1 MVNMKFKKYI
11 SYVTAIFLLLA
22 TVFSGMM
29 LRANAAEGPAVSY
42 SLSKT
47 AINSGDS
54 FDINVNIS
62 NVSSLYG
69 ASIDFKYDPTLLEVT
84 GISKGSIF
92 DTVSNVVSVDSTSS
106 GLFSFFSIL
115 QGKVS
120 GVTNTTSKTLF
131 VIHAKALKGG
141 SVSLNTIASNDEL
154 SNTGNNVRIKLV
166 DSTELNNPIAYT
178 AASKTFKTG
187 GALPVSISSL
197 TADKASP
204 QIIGAKIK
212 LTANAAGG
220 SSRLYRF
227 SVLEGTTWK
236 VVRNYS
242 STSYYYWTPA
252 KAGSYKVKAEVKD
265 GTSGK
270 PVSKEFSYTINSGIS
285 FSSLKADKI
294 SPQQV
299 NTKIKLTAN
308 ASGSANLLYKFSA
321 YDGTSWKTL
330 RDYSST
336 NYYYWTH
343 TKGAKYTLKAEVKDN
358 STGKIVSR
366 SASYTISSSSST
378 VAISSVKTSLTSPQV
393 VGAKIS
399 ITAYASGGS
408 SRLYKFRIYEGSTWK
423 TVKNYS
429 TSSTYSWTP
438 TKAAAY
444 KIRVYVKDSKT
455 GKIVSKEI
463 SYTISSGI
471 KVTAINASKTSPQKR
486 NTAITLTAKGSGSAN
501 ILYKFTIYD
510 GRYWRLAQD
519 FSSTSTYSWKP
530 TKAAIY
536 KIWVDAKDKV
546 TGKKAYRQIYYT
558 IQ

>member
-1 MVNMKFKKYI
+1 MKFKKYI
-11 SYVTAIFLLLA
+11 SYAAVICLLLA
-22 TVFSGMM
+22 AVFSGMV
-29 LRANAAEGPAVSY
+29 LRANAAEGAAISY
-42 SLSKT
+42 SASKT
-47 AINSGDS
+47 AIIAGDS
-54 FDINVNIS
+54 FDINVNLS
-62 NVSSLYG
+62 NVSNLYG
-69 ASIDFKYDPTLLEVT
+69 ASIDFKYDPALLQIT

-92 DTVSNVVSVDSTSS
+92 GTANSGTPVNDKSN
-106 GLFSFFSIL
+106 GLISFYTIL
-115 QGKVS
+115 QGKAIGVS
-120 GVTNTTSKTLF
+120 STSSKALF

-141 SVSLNTIASNDEL
+141 SVSLKTIASNDEL

-166 DSTELNNPIAYT
+166 DSTEDNSPITYT
-178 AASKTFKTG
+178 SVSKTFNVG
-187 GALPVSISSL
+187 SSSPVSISSL
-197 TADKASP
+197 TTDKASP

-212 LTANAAGG
+212 LTANVTGG

-236 VVRNYS
+236 VVRDYS
-242 STSYYYWTPA
+242 SANYFTWTPTR
-252 KAGSYKVKAEVKD
+252 AGSYKVKTEVKD

-270 PVSKEFSYTINSGIS
+270 PVAKEISYTINSGIT
-285 FSSLKADKI
+285 FSSFKADRT

-308 ASGSANLLYKFSA
+308 ASGSANLVYKFST

-330 RDYSST
+330 RDYAST
-336 NYYYWTH
+336 NYYYWTP
-343 TKGAKYTLKAEVKDN
+343 TKAAKYTLKAEVKDN

-393 VGAKIS
+393 VGAKIT
-399 ITAYASGGS
+399 ITANASGGS
-408 SRLYKFRIYEGSTWK
+408 SRLYKFRIYDGSLWK

-429 TSSTYSWTP
+429 SSYTYSWTP

-471 KVTAINASKTSPQKR
+471 KVTAISTSKASPQRR
-486 NTAITLTAKGSGSAN
+486 NTTITLTAKGSGSAN
-501 ILYKFTIYD
+501 ILYKFLTYD
-510 GRYWRLAQD
+510 GRYWKVLRD
-519 FSSTSTYSWKP
+519 FSTSKTYSWKP
-530 TKAAIY
+530 TKAANY
-536 KIWVDAKDKV
+536 KIRVDAKDV
-546 TGKKAYRQIYYT
+546 ATGKKAYRQIYYK
-558 IQ
+558 IS